1 MSAGWIVGIF
11 CIFMALLILL
21 IIKFKVHAALA
32 LLVTVLFMGVALGLG
47 WTETITLITTGFGNV
62 MASIGIVIFLGVII
76 AVGLQ
81 ETGAAVSINN
91 FFSRLLGD
99 KNLPLAAGLTSF
111 ILSIP
116 VFGDIT
122 AILMAPIASSI
133 SYAKKIS
140 MKHLGASVMVGATMT
155 HALVPPTPG
164 ILAASIA
171 LGADVG
177 KVIFLGLLIGIPAY
191 LINYFLFFRLRIMDV
206 FEYVEPRGDFT
217 EALVLREKEERPIPG
232 TFWSLSPIL
241 VPVLLIT
248 LASFVTAFAPESA
261 IAPITTVLGDRI
273 IAMGIGVAII
283 TFYALY
289 RKDVIPKLEAGKT
302 YSEMIFGDWVG
313 RAITMAAL
321 PLIITSMAGP
331 FGAIVQATGIAE
343 KFTEVVQ
350 GAGIPLIIVPFVL
363 ALILNA
369 VGGSA
374 TLAVMTSAMLAAPI
388 VPQIGLSPEVVALVC
403 GIGSITIFLPNQS
416 LFWIYPSLFN
426 LNVKQTF
433 QTISI
438 PLFFSSIL
446 CLLLLALYVVLGI
459 A

>member
-47 WTETITLITTGFGNV
+47 WTGTIKLITQGFGNV

-91 FFSRLLGD
+91 FFSRILGE
-99 KNLPLAAGLTSF
+99 KNLPLAAGLTAF

-122 AILMAPIASSI
+122 MILMAPIASSI

-140 MKHLGASVMVGATMT
+140 MKHLGAAVSMGASMT

-177 KVIFLGLLIGIPAY
+177 KVIFLGVLIGVPAY
-191 LINYFLFFRLRIMDV
+191 LINYFIFFRWGFLNI
-206 FEYVEPRGDFT
+206 FEDVEPRKDFT
-217 EALVLREKEERPIPG
+217 EALAQREKEERPIPG
-232 TFWSLSPIL
+232 AFWSLAPIL

-248 LASFVTAFAPESA
+248 LASFVTALAPESV
-261 IAPITTVLGDRI
+261 IAPLTTVLGDRI

-289 RKDVIPKLEAGKT
+289 RKDVIPKLETGKT

-321 PLIITSMAGP
+321 PLIVTSMAGP
-331 FGAIVQATGIAE
+331 FGAVVQATGIAE

-350 GAGIPLIIVPFVL
+350 GAGIPLIIVPF
-363 ALILNA
+363 ALSFILNTI
-369 VGGSA
+369 GGSA

-388 VPQIGLSPEVVALVC
+388 VPQIGLSPEVIAIVC
-403 GIGSITIFLPNQS
+403 GIGSIAVCLPNQS
-416 LFWIYPSLFN
+416 MFWVYPSLFN

-433 QTISI
+433 QTWSI
-438 PLFFSSIL
+438 PLFISSIL
-446 CLLLLALYVVLGI
+446 CLLLLALYVSLGI